1 MAVDGRAIA
10 LEVTG
15 VRKTYPGVQALRGVD
30 LRVAA
35 GEIVGLCGANGAGKS
50 TLVKI
55 LSGAVQPDEGAIVVA
70 GRPTRLS
77 SPHAARLA
85 GICTI
90 YQEMSLVPQMSVLD
104 NIFLD
109 EFRGGGVLVRRRGL
123 ERQARALLDRLG
135 ARVDV
140 HAPVASLTMAEQQ
153 LVEIAK
159 ALKSEPAILLLDEPT
174 TTLPP
179 NDVDGLLAVMRD
191 LARDGVGLIFVSH
204 RLDEV
209 SAVCDSV
216 EVLRDGQR
224 VARFDEVPPH
234 HEIVRAMVGDRY
246 ENSLAAAAAEGA
258 EGKLGGVAGDEMVL
272 EVRGL
277 TDGAR
282 LAPVSFQ
289 VRRGEVVGV
298 TGLLGAG
305 QSELAECIF
314 GIRPVEAGA
323 TWVDGRR
330 VPPNRPRRAIA
341 HGLGLIPEDRKTQ
354 GLVLD
359 MSALKNITLASLDR
373 FTRFRL
379 LRGRTEAAHARHY
392 VDELQIACSSVHQSV
407 RTLSGGNQQKVLLA
421 RWLTRDSKV
430 LLLAEPTRGVD
441 VAAKEEIYRLVRG
454 HLRRGGAAVLVTSEV
469 SEAALCD
476 RVLVMSG
483 GRVVAELDHGQIQ
496 ADHDGFLAHLR

>member
-1 MAVDGRAIA
+1 MARRQAPVA
-10 LEVTG
+10 LRVSG
-15 VRKTYPGVQALRGVD
+15 VVKSYPGVQALRGVD
-30 LRVAA
+30 LEVGA

-55 LSGAVQPDEGAIVVA
+55 LSGAEQPSAGAIVVGGQA
-70 GRPTRLS
+70 RRFA
-77 SPHAARLA
+77 SPHAARAA

-109 EFRGGGVLVRRRGL
+109 EFRSGGLLVRRRGL
-123 ERQARALLDRLG
+123 EATATALLRRLG
-135 ARVDV
+135 ADIDV
-140 HAPVASLTMAEQQ
+140 HATVASLSMAEQQ

-179 NDVDGLLAVMRD
+179 RDVAGLLTVMRD
-191 LARDGVGLIFVSH
+191 LARDGVGLIFISH

-258 EGKLGGVAGDEMVL
+258 DGQLGGVAQDDVVL
-272 EVRGL
+272 EVEGL

-282 LAPVSFQ
+282 LAPCSFT

-305 QSELAECIF
+305 QNELAECIF
-314 GIRPVEAGA
+314 GTRTVEAGRTRMA
-323 TWVDGRR
+323 GRT
-330 VPPNRPRRAIA
+330 VPPNRPRKAIA
-341 HGLGLIPEDRKTQ
+341 HGIGLIPEDRKTQ

-359 MSALKNITLASLDR
+359 MSAMKNITLASIGR
-373 FTRFRL
+373 FARFNV
-379 LRGRTEAAHARHY
+379 LRARAEAAHARTY
-392 VDELQIACSSVHQSV
+392 VDELSIKCSSVHQSV
-407 RTLSGGNQQKVLLA
+407 RTMSGGNQQKVLLA
-421 RWLTRDSKV
+421 RWLTRNSKV
-430 LLLAEPTRGVD
+430 LILAEPTRGVD
-441 VAAKEEIYRLVRG
+441 VAAKEEIYRLIRR
-454 HLRRGGAAVLVTSEV
+454 HLRDGGAAVMVTSEV

-476 RVLVMSG
+476 RVLVLSA
-483 GRVVAELDHGQIQ
+483 GRVVAELDHAQIQ
-496 ADHDGFLAHLR
+496 SDHDGFLAHLR